1 MKTIYAR
8 LGDLQLGET
17 LDDGTTLGSV
27 SSALESVGVEVLTT
41 TGELRN
47 MGDVIEDLMD
57 KWGTLDT
64 GTQQALAIK
73 LAGKYQYNNLTALLE
88 NAEMYNEALETSENS
103 LGTIDEQ
110 NEIYLDS
117 LSAKLQAMQAAFEG
131 FVNSIF
137 NVDDIK
143 PFIEAVTGLINLLTD
158 FNTSVGADSV
168 ITGLISTFARAG
180 KNSISATASNLYT
193 SYLRK
198 KDIEASKQ
206 NNIMTFFSGLD
217 SETQSKV
224 KNLADNSTTYQ
235 ATKQLGQYQGV
246 MTSEQRAET
255 SNFIKTIAASENN
268 LISTQDKLRKQIN
281 AINKAWE
288 KTGASQEDL
297 LTIENGQVK
306 NVEKYKAHLGEIS
319 ESLSTLQEQVRNIT
333 GDSAAGLEALEG
345 VLDTNLSNAKS
356 AGFTVSGAKKSAVS
370 TNSLNQASAGV
381 DSLLNNVD
389 NVNSALKVIGLQG
402 DSKDKLDAFVS
413 SLQEYKTALN
423 ELKAIKESDEKDTN
437 KEKTALENLRNTYS
451 EVEKNAEGYRQ
462 VLQSLGDLSEASPE
476 QLEKIISELQKEQ
489 DILDQLKNNLES
501 LKKQYSFQNVINQ
514 VVNLTGA
521 IGQMASA
528 ISSLKNLGS
537 IWTDDDTEIP
547 EKLLSTIEI
556 FAAAIPMTI
565 TSINA
570 LKEASSYFWN
580 MESGLI
586 EKDTTQQEINEI
598 ERKKV
603 AEKAKEEEAAIRGNT
618 DAAKTETGVLDIN
631 STSQA
636 TNGAKRSGAAATA
649 SATKGT
655 SVLKSVAS
663 KVLSGLGW
671 AAIGIEIVASIVGGI
686 IEGIE
691 QQKKNIEEAFTEAAE
706 DINEA
711 VERQSSKESIEELYK
726 EYLKGEDVLDDL
738 VDSVQSAYETIG
750 STEKIDLGKKSIRE
764 YIDEWEELC
773 EALDR
778 QNLNEYKQDSEELI
792 ESVSFKGDGE
802 LHTYS
807 QVTGIRDGLPTG
819 IENTKTG
826 EEDTIASVI
835 RQAQKNAGLE
845 DSGIFSSWNL
855 SDGGYFKNTKGLSDY
870 EVATGLSQIFA
881 ELNKMGSYSS
891 SDIQKVK
898 KILEEIYGMDEET
911 LNTYLNTQDQV
922 VELTNKYLLKDNDI
936 DTTDTSEENI
946 KTSLDKILGN
956 EDILQSLSDVAIQ
969 TGGDLVSAIVSLLK
983 GAGFTDLP
991 DNIEEIIVAYLFSV
1005 APSLGES
1012 GVRGLDSFSS
1022 SSSSSSDEEPQYNS
1036 DFVKNSLS
1044 NDESSAWYNTIPES
1058 ENQES
1063 TTIPYIGQFLSNLA
1077 SSSTVAS
1084 DVVQIQG
1091 WGLLNDGAGN
1101 AKNRLEE
1108 VLSYLNEMG
1117 MDYKEIL
1124 DTISNNADLITYIN
1138 TGATNTENGEGYDYS
1153 VIEKSHEE
1161 TEKQKELSE
1170 AQSEA
1175 RIAYYKTA
1183 IAAGKTTKETEEAF
1197 QGYAD
1202 TINSSSLD
1210 VAQKTEL
1217 FNEMIDGT
1225 LQGDN
1230 VEAEVSA
1237 RENYYGG
1244 IAQGK
1249 GYTESQIAHIT
1260 GVTGRAESAISVEG
1274 SGSSYLDA
1282 VEDLENRITARY
1294 DGLSSSELDKVAA
1307 LETQIGTEAFDSLSG
1322 YVDEM
1327 IANGATAAE
1336 AWNYAFAQIGDKA
1349 EDIDLGA
1356 LDWSKEGR
1364 KNYQKAWEQYQKW
1377 YRGAKGEEA
1386 NIDDFNVAYAGYV
1399 AKGGDT
1405 SSASHFAADS
1415 SNWSIG
1421 ESTEVDSYLSTVH
1434 DNLWSTMQ
1442 DNEEVT
1448 SELLEGYEEALS
1460 GLNESELKMLS
1471 DLGLLDEDNA
1481 QALSEFAKRLQENDG
1496 SFTKALSS
1504 YYDENVDSLEWA
1516 EKQAREYQEKTKG
1529 LSGDE
1534 ATKAAEEDLA
1544 AAQKILNQYGLSF
1557 DDLFAAAQAG
1567 LVNFDD
1573 GLETAATSLYELRQS
1588 ARTDIETAQE
1598 GGYYQYAS
1606 KLGASNT
1613 KAWAKSVNLGADED
1627 QDDMIDAAE
1636 SLYSYGA
1643 ELGVSAE
1650 MIDKMAVEAKEAG
1663 WDLEEFKEHIKSAS
1677 TAVTALENIGWD
1689 EDKATSFVDGL
1700 SSSEIGS
1707 MSDKG
1712 LFDPENSKSLDILM
1726 SSSEDLGWS
1735 NETTMEVVAYL
1746 DTDKLDEQMAIL
1758 KNNPIEFLMQ
1768 AKISNT
1774 KDLVSEVQSAVSS
1787 GAEIDPD
1794 TLQSLYDLVP
1804 ALKNI
1809 NLYSEEGQEALS
1821 AMSDTLDNLELQ
1833 SLIRIRNSLEAD
1845 RDAALDAGENVD
1857 DLNEQLEDIET
1868 QIKVKID
1875 LDTNI
1880 DDAVNDI
1887 SELDSSLDDLVNSF
1901 DDDGFISTDKVTDLM
1916 DLCGSEWTQYL
1927 VGMKDDEIQLSQE
1940 GVDYVKNMAQE
1951 KLQAE
1956 IDTKKKEAQYNADY
1970 YNAVADAY
1978 ALEAEQ
1984 YQQAIDDK
1992 EETSERDAK
2001 IQAGLNQAIA
2011 NADSELTNNKATLL
2025 TTDVSN
2031 TDAAT
2036 DQEANEYLAL
2046 AGTTA
2051 NVANSMIDSFNKVG
2065 EAGVNAATETNKA
2078 FKGETTSFSPYK
2090 GKADASNVEKE
2101 DAKDSDKTINDETSS
2116 DGVGDVD
2123 TSSTTES
2130 FEDKKQAALDN
2141 ESKNRDL
2148 ANMWSAFANS
2158 DIYDSYAAGSSD
2170 DSSDSSSS
2178 DSSSSD
2184 SDSDLDTEEYLEDE
2198 YDRYEKVNTAI
2209 EKLTNSLSQL
2219 QTEESRLIGIDK
2231 SKYLKKEIDSL
2242 QQQIALQK
2250 EKLALEQEELAEK
2263 ADSLSEYGITFDGE
2277 GLIQNYKD
2285 VYYQLYDEYNALVD
2299 QYNATND
2306 EATKTA
2312 MEAAKDRYDN
2322 YTSLVEDYDE
2332 LLSSTIEDTKSEL
2345 QDLADQIEDIYIQA
2359 FRDHLDAIEDIK
2371 DISDTWADALAAM
2384 DSRDSDDVALQHE
2397 TNIRKTEN
2405 QKVYL
2410 DSIGS
2415 DLSDMVNL
2423 WANKNSE
2430 NFYDDV
2436 LGRYGEDSADAF
2448 EDYKT
2453 VFNDAAEAVQ
2463 NFRDD
2468 VDQLHEDILDKMDEM
2483 DDEIEKRQEQYK
2495 NINDTL
2501 QTYYDMYEQMHGDEA
2516 YEGLNQ
2522 IIEAQQEVNAA
2533 QIENQKDVIAYYEKQ
2548 RDMFEEGTEEWEQ
2561 ANDNCIEAQK
2571 TLADLVQTSLE
2582 NQQKI
2587 YENNVNKILSDAQT
2601 SLLGTD
2607 LDWIQTEWELIN
2619 QNADYYLD
2627 DVNKAYNI
2635 QKLQSEYLD
2644 LLDDATALDTQN
2656 QITEQMN
2663 QQLAY
2668 LREKTNLSSY
2678 DVSYAEAQLEILK
2691 QQIALED
2698 AQANKSQL
2706 KLKRD
2711 SQGNYKYVYTAN
2723 EGDVKTAQSSLLDA
2737 TNNAYN
2743 ISKDQ
2748 VQQTQED
2755 ALSAL
2760 QEAFS
2765 NIQSILTNVNLTVE
2779 EKKERIQKIIDN
2791 LKEYIAMTGEQL
2803 STAQTNMLESFCQF
2817 AENLTDENSLDIQDI
2832 YQGIQ
2837 DGSVTTLDSVDAVY
2851 TSAITKMLENTE
2863 LFTDTM
2869 DDAHDKWIENLEDYE
2884 DKTAQISSNIGSDIK
2899 DNVGGAIQET
2909 LSDLKE
2915 LTDGEDEFNAS
2926 LQKVNA
2932 ELANW
2937 SETLTGYKAQIAE
2950 LSGLLSEAYNK
2961 IKQLTGEQDEAA
2973 VGNSSANG
2981 GSSSNSS
2988 GGSGSIGSGSAV
3000 AGDGQAQV
3008 GDVATLKSGHYYVY
3022 SSDGSHYSIGDL
3034 FSGVPNGVKIDMT
3047 SNLQDPSHPIHIRSA
3062 DGEYDDLGWVK
3073 LEDLEGFD
3081 TGGYTGE
3088 WNDGSGKLAMLHSK
3102 EIILNADDTQ
3112 NILKAVESVRAMT
3125 SAMKGA
3131 SLSDAIG
3138 SLSSFGRT
3146 ISTPAQSVDQNVHI
3160 TAEFPSASSS
3170 EDIRQA
3176 LLGLTNQALHYAN
3189 QTI

>member
-143 PFIEAVTGLINLLTD
+143 PFIEAVTGLINILTG
-158 FNTSVGADSV
+158 FNTSVGGGSV
-168 ITGLISTFARAG
+168 LLGGIGTLLRVG
-180 KNSISATASNLYT
+180 KNSIGEMAANAYSNVISSRDT
-193 SYLRK
+193 K
-198 KDIEASKQ
+198 ASKEQ
-206 NNIMTFFSGLD
+206 NVSTFLSQISDKERDKLESLGQNSKTYQTLQALGSHSD
-217 SETQSKV
+217 ILSEKQLKEVRATLSAMAETENQLIETQEKLSPQV
-224 KNLADNSTTYQ
+224 KAVNELWKKTT
-235 ATKQLGQYQGV
+235 
-246 MTSEQRAET
+246 ET
-255 SNFIKTIAASENN
+255 N
-268 LISTQDKLRKQIN
+268 
-281 AINKAWE
+281 
-288 KTGASQEDL
+288 EDL
-297 LTIENGQVK
+297 LEIEDGHVKRLDEYKTKVKTIEQEWSDLQEVLKEKIGLSDSSDLSYLSDAIEGQIGVAK
-306 NVEKYKAHLGEIS
+306 SAAIDKTGRKKASSSS
-319 ESLSTLQEQVRNIT
+319 ESLTNGWVAAENVASQAENIKEALRGTKLEGAFDNDLDAVSAAWSNYSEKIEEALTTQATAGADSAEATKAFGEVKLALDGTAESTERLNEILKILQAFLTGSVEDVRN
-333 GDSAAGLEALEG
+333 
-345 VLDTNLSNAKS
+345 
-356 AGFTVSGAKKSAVS
+356 
-370 TNSLNQASAGV
+370 
-381 DSLLNNVD
+381 
-389 NVNSALKVIGLQG
+389 
-402 DSKDKLDAFVS
+402 
-413 SLQEYKTALN
+413 
-423 ELKAIKESDEKDTN
+423 
-437 KEKTALENLRNTYS
+437 
-451 EVEKNAEGYRQ
+451 
-462 VLQSLGDLSEASPE
+462 LGDAAEDE
-476 QLEKIISELQKEQ
+476 GRN
-489 DILDQLKNNLES
+489 LDQLKKTGEKLKDGFDFQDTATEIINVVGAVGQLVSVGMSLDNLSDILSDEDAS
-501 LKKQYSFQNVINQ
+501 GLEKFLSIVENLSFSLPMLFTGLKQVTEGIAALKK
-514 VVNLTGA
+514 
-521 IGQMASA
+521 AS
-528 ISSLKNLGS
+528 S
-537 IWTDDDTEIP
+537 E
-547 EKLLSTIEI
+547 
-556 FAAAIPMTI
+556 FAAAEAAAAVATEGLSAGLKTLVSSNGILFAI
-565 TSINA
+565 SLA
-570 LKEASSYFWN
+570 LTGISVVIEAVEAAI
-580 MESGLI
+580 ESA
-586 EKDTTQQEINEI
+586 EQQ
-598 ERKKV
+598 
-603 AEKAKEEEAAIRGNT
+603 AEKAKEKYEELVET
-618 DAAKTETGVLDIN
+618 TET
-631 STSQA
+631 
-636 TNGAKRSGAAATA
+636 AK
-649 SATKGT
+649 
-655 SVLKSVAS
+655 
-663 KVLSGLGW
+663 
-671 AAIGIEIVASIVGGI
+671 
-686 IEGIE
+686 
-691 QQKKNIEEAFTEAAE
+691 EAQE
-706 DINEA
+706 N
-711 VERQSSKESIEELYK
+711 VEELYK
-726 EYLKGEDVLDDL
+726 SYKKTGELSDDLADGIKDWAEALDVPLNKQDLWNSKIDDTIEKLEEAQRKLYDEQASSAKTTYSTAAQDYMKENTWDNLDDKTATNNTDKKNSFDVVTDAFEGGLWGRFEGSQIDDLSILVSLADYVASEDSNDLDVSSDLVQAHVKSDGTAELYFGNAADDSQENAIAAYKLAQKYKEDFGKLFLDSSASQLTADAEEHLTLYLTERGYDADSDGFKTEKDKIIQYWRDMYNSATELVQNTSSAMTSPLDEIVESSLFGTQGSKKIKNIQQGSGTFSYNNQEFSLEKDDDGNWVVDENNKDNVIEYAKNWLVEASGQDYDKLRDLYGSEKVQESLEEILEALGFAQDDIEILTNDQQAKDQSASSYVDDVSAEQDKQDIRQQAQDHYSKINTFDTDQGDNGFVDTEEYLEGISEKYFGDSETIFKALANDKLSSTAGDRLASIIAKTQAAGYSDDEITQALAAIQKEGADVEGGWVQFLNDNSDYFETVLETVSSADDALGEAAKRLSTQSGASGQYKTEEEAAEEIETSVNSALEAVEGYSNLPKTVQETIKQAMYSEYDTISDCLEDTATQMVNNWGTSFEEAIKGVNVDDFDTSDEDIQSALSKIAGYSAVRRKDNGHSSTYYSTDSGVSELKGIMTLVGEAFGSDISNLSNAQLQSISNFIVDALEDGLSLSDIETYMKNYVDSGKEWTVNIEYDSDDYKRVIEGSGKTLSDLTSLTYNKQTQGGSTITTEDASSDASAWQQATDAMGLTGEQSIKLAKEALESYDTLQEAIDAGFLNKEYLSINEDALSEYAAEVGKTWDEMSEDEQLALSSEYKKAQSILSTYSLTNDKLQQMGVKQSDL
-738 VDSVQSAYETIG
+738 VDMSEDELTALSNGSYGYLKDKNSAVNQFAGGTGADSDGNGFSDTAEDYVSTLTDLGYTGDEIEEFTEHAMAMGDSMKEATQRAENLKAGIDSCAEGAIGLASALARIGYSSNTEEWDENGNLIKKTQTGEAQRIAANFSSDDISSLNSLNLLDG
-750 STEKIDLGKKSIRE
+750 STESDDYLNRLLGAE
-764 YIDEWEELC
+764 G
-773 EALDR
+773 
-778 QNLNEYKQDSEELI
+778 
-792 ESVSFKGDGE
+792 SV
-802 LHTYS
+802 YS
-807 QVTGIRDGLPTG
+807 Q
-819 IENTKTG
+819 
-826 EEDTIASVI
+826 
-835 RQAQKNAGLE
+835 
-845 DSGIFSSWNL
+845 
-855 SDGGYFKNTKGLSDY
+855 Y
-870 EVATGLSQIFA
+870 
-881 ELNKMGSYSS
+881 
-891 SDIQKVK
+891 
-898 KILEEIYGMDEET
+898 
-911 LNTYLNTQDQV
+911 
-922 VELTNKYLLKDNDI
+922 
-936 DTTDTSEENI
+936 
-946 KTSLDKILGN
+946 
-956 EDILQSLSDVAIQ
+956 
-969 TGGDLVSAIVSLLK
+969 
-983 GAGFTDLP
+983 
-991 DNIEEIIVAYLFSV
+991 
-1005 APSLGES
+1005 
-1012 GVRGLDSFSS
+1012 
-1022 SSSSSSDEEPQYNS
+1022 
-1036 DFVKNSLS
+1036 
-1044 NDESSAWYNTIPES
+1044 
-1058 ENQES
+1058 
-1063 TTIPYIGQFLSNLA
+1063 
-1077 SSSTVAS
+1077 
-1084 DVVQIQG
+1084 
-1091 WGLLNDGAGN
+1091 
-1101 AKNRLEE
+1101 
-1108 VLSYLNEMG
+1108 
-1117 MDYKEIL
+1117 
-1124 DTISNNADLITYIN
+1124 
-1138 TGATNTENGEGYDYS
+1138 
-1153 VIEKSHEE
+1153 
-1161 TEKQKELSE
+1161 
-1170 AQSEA
+1170 
-1175 RIAYYKTA
+1175 
-1183 IAAGKTTKETEEAF
+1183 
-1197 QGYAD
+1197 
-1202 TINSSSLD
+1202 
-1210 VAQKTEL
+1210 
-1217 FNEMIDGT
+1217 
-1225 LQGDN
+1225 
-1230 VEAEVSA
+1230 
-1237 RENYYGG
+1237 
-1244 IAQGK
+1244 
-1249 GYTESQIAHIT
+1249 
-1260 GVTGRAESAISVEG
+1260 
-1274 SGSSYLDA
+1274 
-1282 VEDLENRITARY
+1282 
-1294 DGLSSSELDKVAA
+1294 
-1307 LETQIGTEAFDSLSG
+1307 
-1322 YVDEM
+1322 
-1327 IANGATAAE
+1327 
-1336 AWNYAFAQIGDKA
+1336 
-1349 EDIDLGA
+1349 
-1356 LDWSKEGR
+1356 
-1364 KNYQKAWEQYQKW
+1364 
-1377 YRGAKGEEA
+1377 
-1386 NIDDFNVAYAGYV
+1386 
-1399 AKGGDT
+1399 
-1405 SSASHFAADS
+1405 
-1415 SNWSIG
+1415 
-1421 ESTEVDSYLSTVH
+1421 
-1434 DNLWSTMQ
+1434 
-1442 DNEEVT
+1442 
-1448 SELLEGYEEALS
+1448 GYEA
-1460 GLNESELKMLS
+1460 
-1471 DLGLLDEDNA
+1471 
-1481 QALSEFAKRLQENDG
+1481 
-1496 SFTKALSS
+1496 
-1504 YYDENVDSLEWA
+1504 
-1516 EKQAREYQEKTKG
+1516 
-1529 LSGDE
+1529 
-1534 ATKAAEEDLA
+1534 
-1544 AAQKILNQYGLSF
+1544 
-1557 DDLFAAAQAG
+1557 
-1567 LVNFDD
+1567 
-1573 GLETAATSLYELRQS
+1573 
-1588 ARTDIETAQE
+1588 
-1598 GGYYQYAS
+1598 
-1606 KLGASNT
+1606 
-1613 KAWAKSVNLGADED
+1613 
-1627 QDDMIDAAE
+1627 
-1636 SLYSYGA
+1636 
-1643 ELGVSAE
+1643 
-1650 MIDKMAVEAKEAG
+1650 
-1663 WDLEEFKEHIKSAS
+1663 
-1677 TAVTALENIGWD
+1677 
-1689 EDKATSFVDGL
+1689 
-1700 SSSEIGS
+1700 
-1707 MSDKG
+1707 
-1712 LFDPENSKSLDILM
+1712 
-1726 SSSEDLGWS
+1726 
-1735 NETTMEVVAYL
+1735 TMEVVAYL
-1746 DTDKLDEQMAIL
+1746 NTDEIDEQMAML
-1758 KNNPIEFLMQ
+1758 KSNPIEFFMQ

-1794 TLQSLYDLVP
+1794 TLQSLYELVP

-1833 SLIRIRNSLEAD
+1833 SLIRIRDSLKAD

-1901 DDDGFISTDKVTDLM
+1901 DDDGFISSDKVTDLM

-1956 IDTKKKEAQYNADY
+1956 IDAKKKEAQYNADY

-2065 EAGVNAATETNKA
+2065 EAGVNAAIETNKA

>member
-17 LDDGTTLGSV
+17 LEDGTTLGSV

-158 FNTSVGADSV
+158 FNTSIGADSA
-168 ITGLISTFARAG
+168 ITGLISTFARIG

-193 SYLRK
+193 SHLQK

-224 KNLADNSTTYQ
+224 KNLADNSATYQ

-268 LISTQDKLRKQIN
+268 LISTQDKLKKQIN

-306 NVEKYKAHLGEIS
+306 NIEKYKSHLGEIS

-333 GDSAAGLEALEG
+333 GDSTAGLEALEG

-356 AGFTVSGAKKSAVS
+356 AGFTVNGAKKSAVS
-370 TNSLNQASAGV
+370 TNSLNQASTGV

-389 NVNSALKVIGLQG
+389 NVNSALEVIGLQG

-489 DILDQLKNNLES
+489 DVLDQLKNNLES

-537 IWTDDDTEIP
+537 IWTDDDMEIP

-556 FAAAIPMTI
+556 LAAAIPMTI

-580 MESGLI
+580 MESGLA
-586 EKDTTQQEINEI
+586 EKNTTQQEINEI

-618 DAAKTETGVLDIN
+618 DAVKTEAGALDIN

-636 TNGAKRSGAAATA
+636 TNGAKRSGAAATT
-649 SATKGT
+649 STTKGT
-655 SVLKSVAS
+655 SALKSVAS
-663 KVLSGLGW
+663 KVLSSIGW
-671 AAIGIEIVASIVGGI
+671 AAIGIEIVTAIVGGI

-711 VERQSSKESIEELYK
+711 VERQSSKESIEKLYE
-726 EYLKGEDVLDDL
+726 EYLNGEDVLDDL
-738 VDSVQSAYETIG
+738 TSSVQSAYEAIG
-750 STEKIDLGKKSIRE
+750 STEQIDLGKKSIRE
-764 YIDEWEELC
+764 YIDEWEELV
-773 EALDR
+773 EAIDK
-778 QNLNEYKQDSEELI
+778 QALNEYEQDSEKWIGSASLGAVD
-792 ESVSFKGDGE
+792 SG
-802 LHTYS
+802 YS
-807 QVTGIRDGLPTG
+807 DDINTEITNTGTNKK
-819 IENTKTG
+819 E
-826 EEDTIASVI
+826 TIASVI
-835 RQAQKNAGLE
+835 YQAQKNAGLE
-845 DSGIFSSWNL
+845 DSGIFSF
-855 SDGGYFKNTKGLSDY
+855 DETTPGVYYKNTEGLSEY
-870 EVATGLSQIFA
+870 EVATGLSKILT
-881 ELNKMGSYSS
+881 ELDKMGVYSS
-891 SDIQKVK
+891 SDMQMVK
-898 KILEEIYGMDEET
+898 EVLEDIYGIDEDT
-911 LNTYLNTQDQV
+911 LDSYVSTQDQML
-922 VELTNKYLLKDNDI
+922 ELTDKYLLKDAGI
-936 DTTDTSEENI
+936 DSTDTSEENI
-946 KTSLDKILGN
+946 NASLGEILGN
-956 EDILQSLSDVAIQ
+956 NEVLQSLSNMAIQ
-969 TGGDLVSAIVSLLK
+969 TGGDLVSAIISLLK
-983 GAGFTDLP
+983 GAGFTNLP
-991 DNIEEIIVAYLFSV
+991 DNIEEIIVEYLFTNFS
-1005 APSLGES
+1005 SLKDS
-1012 GVRGLDSFSS
+1012 GVHGIDSFVPTPNGELPSA
-1022 SSSSSSDEEPQYNS
+1022 Y
-1036 DFVKNSLS
+1036 DFVNNSLS
-1044 NDESSAWYNTIPES
+1044 KDTTSAWYYTLNEAGPDKIPS
-1058 ENQES
+1058 IS
-1063 TTIPYIGQFLSNLA
+1063 QFLTNLV
-1077 SSSTVAS
+1077 SSPTVAS
-1084 DVVQIQG
+1084 DVAQIEG
-1091 WGLLNDGAGN
+1091 WGLTNDGNGV
-1101 AKNRLEE
+1101 AKERLED
-1108 VLSYLNEMG
+1108 VLASLTKMG
-1117 MDYKEIL
+1117 MDYKDIL

-1138 TGATNTENGEGYDYS
+1138 TGVGNTEDGESYDYS
-1153 VIEKSHEE
+1153 AIIDSYEKAEE
-1161 TEKQKELSE
+1161 QKELSE

-1175 RIAYYKTA
+1175 QIAYYKAAT
-1183 IAAGKTTKETEEAF
+1183 AAGKTEEEAEEVF
-1197 QGYAD
+1197 N
-1202 TINSSSLD
+1202 TINNASLT
-1210 VAQKTEL
+1210 VQEKTEL
-1217 FNEMIDGT
+1217 LQKLTDGT
-1225 LQGDN
+1225 LSEDN
-1230 VEAEVSA
+1230 LEAAISA
-1237 RENYYGG
+1237 EESYYGRL
-1244 IAQGK
+1244 AQGK
-1249 GYTESQIAHIT
+1249 DYTESQVAHIT
-1260 GVTGRAESAISVEG
+1260 GVTARAQSALSDENDG
-1274 SGSSYLDA
+1274 KYTKDDLSDLDSTI
-1282 VEDLENRITARY
+1282 ENRY
-1294 DGLSSSELDKVAA
+1294 EGLSSSELDKVAA
-1307 LETQIGTEAFDSLSG
+1307 LETQIGTEAFDSLSS
-1322 YVDEM
+1322 YIDEM
-1327 IANGATAAE
+1327 IRNGATAAD
-1336 AWNYAFAQIGDKA
+1336 AWNYAFALIGDEA
-1349 EDIDLGA
+1349 EDIDLGS
-1356 LDWSKEGR
+1356 LDWSTEGR
-1364 KNYQKAWEQYQKW
+1364 ENYQNAWEQYQEW

-1386 NIDDFNVAYAGYV
+1386 NQDDFNAAYASYV

-1405 SSASHFAADS
+1405 SNASHFAADS

-1448 SELLEGYEEALS
+1448 SELLEGYEETLS
-1460 GLNESELKMLS
+1460 TLNESELKMLS
-1471 DLGLLDEDNA
+1471 DLGLLEEDNA

-1496 SFTKALSS
+1496 DFTKALSS

-1516 EKQAREYQEKTKG
+1516 KEQAQEYQKKTKG

-1534 ATKAAEEDLA
+1534 ATEAANEDLA
-1544 AAQKILNQYGLSF
+1544 AAQKILDQYGLSF
-1557 DDLFAAAQAG
+1557 DDLFAAVQAG

-1573 GLETAATSLYELRQS
+1573 GLEGAATSLYNLRQS
-1588 ARTDIETAQE
+1588 ARTDIEAAQE
-1598 GGYYQYAS
+1598 GGYYQYAF
-1606 KLGASNT
+1606 KLGTSNT
-1613 KAWAKSVNLGADED
+1613 KAWAESVNLGADED

-1636 SLYSYGA
+1636 SLYSYGE
-1643 ELGVSAE
+1643 ELGVSTE
-1650 MIDKMAVEAKEAG
+1650 MIEEMATEAEEAG
-1663 WDLEEFKEHIKSAS
+1663 WSLEEFKEHIESAS
-1677 TAVTALENIGWD
+1677 TAVTALENIGWS
-1689 EDKATSFVDGL
+1689 EDKATSFVESL
-1700 SSSEIGS
+1700 SSSEINS
-1707 MSDKG
+1707 MSEKG
-1712 LFDPENSKSLDILM
+1712 LFDPENSENLDILM
-1726 SSSEDLGWS
+1726 SQAEGQNWS

-1746 DTDKLDEQMAIL
+1746 DTDKLDEQMAML
-1758 KNNPIEFLMQ
+1758 NADPAEFLLQ

-1774 KDLVSEVQSAVSS
+1774 KDLISEVQSAVSS
-1787 GAEIDPD
+1787 GAEIDSD
-1794 TLQSLYDLVP
+1794 TLQSLYELIP
-1804 ALKNI
+1804 ALKDI
-1809 NLYSEEGQEALS
+1809 NLYSEEGQECLS
-1821 AMSDTLDNLELQ
+1821 ELSDALDNMELQ
-1833 SLIRIRNSLEAD
+1833 SLIKIRDALETDRNEALEA
-1845 RDAALDAGENVD
+1845 GESVD

-1875 LDTNI
+1875 MDSNI
-1880 DDAVNDI
+1880 ADAI
-1887 SELDSSLDDLVNSF
+1887 SDVSDLDSSLDDLVNSF
-1901 DDDGFISTDKVTDLM
+1901 DDDGFISSDKVSDLIA
-1916 DLCGSEWTQYL
+1916 LCGDEWSQYV
-1927 VGMKDDEIQLSQE
+1927 VGVRDDEIQLSEE
-1940 GVDYVKNMAQE
+1940 GVSLVKNAAQA

-1956 IDTKKKEAQYNADY
+1956 IDKQNKIAELNAQYYDKL
-1970 YNAVADAY
+1970 ADAY
-1978 ALEAEQ
+1978 QQEADD
-1984 YQQAIDDK
+1984 YQLLIDNEVDDDK
-1992 EETSERDAK
+1992 TVSEAK
-2001 IQAGLNQAIA
+2001 ATIESATASTIA
-2011 NADSELTNNKATLL
+2011 TAQSDLTNEKAKLL
-2025 TTDVSN
+2025 GVEVSN
-2031 TDAAT
+2031 TDAST
-2036 DQEANEYLAL
+2036 DQQANEYIAL
-2046 AGTTA
+2046 AGTVA
-2051 NVANSMIDSFNKVG
+2051 NVVNNMIDNFNKVG

-2078 FKGETTSFSPYK
+2078 FNGETSSFTSYK
-2090 GKADASNVEKE
+2090 GSANTNGAKKE
-2101 DAKDSDKTINDETSS
+2101 EAEESDKSINDETS
-2116 DGVGDVD
+2116 GDVGEAD
-2123 TSSTTES
+2123 TSGISGSATEALQTL
-2130 FEDKKQAALDN
+2130 KKNAQDQADYYRGQAAGW
-2141 ESKNRDL
+2141 R
-2148 ANMWSAFANS
+2148 AAITTGVF
-2158 DIYDSYAAGSSD
+2158 DSYAAAGSSD
-2170 DSSDSSSS
+2170 DSSDSSGS

-2306 EATKTA
+2306 DATKTA
-2312 MEAAKDRYDN
+2312 MEAAKDRYDK
-2322 YTSLVEDYDE
+2322 YTQLVEDYDE

-2345 QDLADQIEDIYIQA
+2345 QSLADQIEDIYIQA
-2359 FRDHLDAIEDIK
+2359 FRDHLDAIENIK

-2384 DSRDSDDVALQHE
+2384 DSRDSDDVTLQHE
-2397 TNIRKTEN
+2397 TNVRKTEN

-2415 DLSDMVNL
+2415 DLGDMVKL

-2468 VDQLHEDILDKMDEM
+2468 IDQLHEDILDKMDEM
-2483 DDEIEKRQEQYK
+2483 DDEIEKRQEQYE

-2533 QIENQKDVIAYYEKQ
+2533 QIENQKDVIAYYEEQ

-2561 ANDNCIEAQK
+2561 ANDNCVEAQK

-2743 ISKDQ
+2743 LSKDQ

-2837 DGSVTTLDSVDAVY
+2837 DGSITTLDSVDAVY

-2869 DDAHDKWIENLEDYE
+2869 DDAHDKWISNLEDYE

-2909 LSDLKE
+2909 LGDLKE
-2915 LTDGEDEFNAS
+2915 LTDGENEFNAS

-2937 SETLTGYKAQIAE
+2937 SETLTGYKAQIAQ
-2950 LSGLLSEAYNK
+2950 LSSLLTEAYNK

-2981 GSSSNSS
+2981 GS
-2988 GGSGSIGSGSAV
+2988 GSGSSSGSGTIGSGSAV

-3008 GDVATLKSGHYYVY
+3008 GDIATLKSGHYYVY
-3022 SSDGSHYSIGDL
+3022 SSDGSHYSTGNL
-3034 FSGVPNGVKIDMT
+3034 FSGVTNGVKIDMT
-3047 SNLQDPSHPIHIRSA
+3047 SNLQDPSHPLHIRSA

-3138 SLSSFGRT
+3138 SLSGFGRA
-3146 ISTPAQSVDQNVHI
+3146 ISTSAQSVDQNVHI
-3160 TAEFPSASSS
+3160 TAEFPAASSS

>member
-17 LDDGTTLGSV
+17 LEDGTTLGSV
-27 SSALESVGVEVLTT
+27 SSALENVGVEVLTT

-88 NAEMYNEALETSENS
+88 NADMYNEALETSENS

-143 PFIEAVTGLINLLTD
+143 PFIEAVTGLINVLTD
-158 FNTSVGADSV
+158 FNTSVGGGSV
-168 ITGLISTFARAG
+168 LLGGIGTLLRAG
-180 KNSISATASNLYT
+180 KNSIGETAANVYSNVI
-193 SYLRK
+193 SSQDAK
-198 KDIEASKQ
+198 ASKEQ
-206 NNIMTFFSGLD
+206 NVSTFLNQISDKERDKLESLGKN
-217 SETQSKV
+217 SK
-224 KNLADNSTTYQ
+224 TYQ
-235 ATKQLGQYQGV
+235 A
-246 MTSEQRAET
+246 
-255 SNFIKTIAASENN
+255 
-268 LISTQDKLRKQIN
+268 
-281 AINKAWE
+281 
-288 KTGASQEDL
+288 
-297 LTIENGQVK
+297 
-306 NVEKYKAHLGEIS
+306 
-319 ESLSTLQEQVRNIT
+319 
-333 GDSAAGLEALEG
+333 
-345 VLDTNLSNAKS
+345 
-356 AGFTVSGAKKSAVS
+356 
-370 TNSLNQASAGV
+370 
-381 DSLLNNVD
+381 
-389 NVNSALKVIGLQG
+389 
-402 DSKDKLDAFVS
+402 
-413 SLQEYKTALN
+413 
-423 ELKAIKESDEKDTN
+423 
-437 KEKTALENLRNTYS
+437 
-451 EVEKNAEGYRQ
+451 
-462 VLQSLGDLSEASPE
+462 LQSLGSYSDIFSEKQLKEVRTTLSAIAETENQLIKTQEKLSPQIEAVNALWKKTQKTNEDL
-476 QLEKIISELQKEQ
+476 LEVENGHVKGLDKYKAKIKLIEQ
-489 DILDQLKNNLES
+489 DWSDLQDQLKEKIGLSDNSDLSYLLDAIEGQIGAAKSAAIDKTGRKKASSSSES
-501 LKKQYSFQNVINQ
+501 LTDGWIGAETVVSQAENIKDALNGIDQLKGVFDEDINAFSEAWSNYSKKIQEA
-514 VVNLTGA
+514 LTAQATAGED
-521 IGQMASA
+521 SA
-528 ISSLKNLGS
+528 EATKAFGEVKLALDGTTESTERFNKVLEILQAFLAGNAESVEKLG
-537 IWTDDDTEIP
+537 DDTEDLAERTEQLGEAGKKAENSFSFQKKVTEITNVIGAVNQLASAFMSLNNLSDIFSDEDASVF
-547 EKLLSTIEI
+547 EKFLSVVENLS
-556 FAAAIPMTI
+556 FSLPMLFTGLKQVW
-565 TSINA
+565 TGVEA
-570 LKEASSYFWN
+570 LKDVFTAATTAEVAATAATKGFSLELKKLIVENGPILLISIALTAVATVIEGIKSAI
-580 MESGLI
+580 ESA
-586 EKDTTQQEINEI
+586 EQQ
-598 ERKKV
+598 
-603 AEKAKEEEAAIRGNT
+603 AEKAKEKYEELVET
-618 DAAKTETGVLDIN
+618 TEKAK
-631 STSQA
+631 
-636 TNGAKRSGAAATA
+636 
-649 SATKGT
+649 
-655 SVLKSVAS
+655 
-663 KVLSGLGW
+663 
-671 AAIGIEIVASIVGGI
+671 
-686 IEGIE
+686 
-691 QQKKNIEEAFTEAAE
+691 EAQE
-706 DINEA
+706 N
-711 VERQSSKESIEELYK
+711 VEELYK
-726 EYLKGEDVLDDL
+726 SYEKTGELSDDLTDGIKDWAEALDVPLNKQDLWNDKIDDTIKKLEKAQKKLYDEQATSAEKAYETAAQDYMKENTWDKLDDKTSTNNTDKKNDFDLVSKAFKNKQWGVFCGSSADDLGILVSLADYNASKDNNDLDVSSDLVQAHVKSDGTAELYFGNAADDSQENAIAAYQQVQKFKEDFGALFLDDTATQLTNDASDELDSYLVGRGYDTNSDEFKEEKEKIIKYWQDMYNSATKLIQNASSAMTSELDNLVEGNLFGSSAPSLKEGNNSFTDSNGTQSILSLEKDDDGNWVVDDDNKGNVIEYAKAWLEEKSGQSYDDL
-738 VDSVQSAYETIG
+738 VNLYGAEKIQGYLSDILEVLGFTQDDIQTLTDEQQAKDQASSSYASDKEAEQEKQNIREQAKNYYNSSNSDQQTATEEELVEFSTKRLGDPEAIFKALVKGGSALDPDAGDQLLSNINSLSSDYDDDTINQALAVIQEEAADAEGGWIQYLNNNFDAFKKVLETISSTDDALGAAAKRLSTQSNASGQYKTIDEAREEIETAVDSALAAVDGYSGLPKTVQETIKQAMYSEYDTISDSLEDTATQMINNWGTSFGEAIKGVNVDDFDTSDENIQSALSKVAGYSATRREENNHG
-750 STEKIDLGKKSIRE
+750 SSYYSTSSGVS
-764 YIDEWEELC
+764 ELTDIMSLVG
-773 EALDR
+773 EVFGSD
-778 QNLNEYKQDSEELI
+778 
-792 ESVSFKGDGE
+792 VS
-802 LHTYS
+802 
-807 QVTGIRDGLPTG
+807 
-819 IENTKTG
+819 
-826 EEDTIASVI
+826 
-835 RQAQKNAGLE
+835 
-845 DSGIFSSWNL
+845 NL
-855 SDGGYFKNTKGLSDY
+855 SN
-870 EVATGLSQIFA
+870 SQ
-881 ELNKMGSYSS
+881 
-891 SDIQKVK
+891 
-898 KILEEIYGMDEET
+898 
-911 LNTYLNTQDQV
+911 
-922 VELTNKYLLKDNDI
+922 
-936 DTTDTSEENI
+936 
-946 KTSLDKILGN
+946 
-956 EDILQSLSDVAIQ
+956 LQSLSNF
-969 TGGDLVSAIVSLLK
+969 IVDALEDGLSLSDIETYMKNYIDSGKEWTVNIEYDSDNYRRVIEGSGETLSTL
-983 GAGFTDLP
+983 TDLTYNKQTQGGSTITTE
-991 DNIEEIIVAYLFSV
+991 DAT
-1005 APSLGES
+1005 
-1012 GVRGLDSFSS
+1012 
-1022 SSSSSSDEEPQYNS
+1022 SDA
-1036 DFVKNSLS
+1036 
-1044 NDESSAWYNTIPES
+1044 SAWQQATDAMGLAGEES
-1058 ENQES
+1058 VR
-1063 TTIPYIGQFLSNLA
+1063 L
-1077 SSSTVAS
+1077 
-1084 DVVQIQG
+1084 
-1091 WGLLNDGAGN
+1091 
-1101 AKNRLEE
+1101 AKNALESYDTLQAAIDDGFLDREYLTLHEDALSKYAAE
-1108 VLSYLNEMG
+1108 VG
-1117 MDYKEIL
+1117 KTWD
-1124 DTISNNADLITYIN
+1124 
-1138 TGATNTENGEGYDYS
+1138 
-1153 VIEKSHEE
+1153 
-1161 TEKQKELSE
+1161 ELSE
-1170 AQSEA
+1170 EEQLALASEYKKAQNILSTYSLTNDKLQQMGVKQSELVNMTEDELTA
-1175 RIAYYKTA
+1175 LSNGSYSYLKDKDSAINRFAGGTGADSDEDGFSDSAEDYVSTLTALGYTGSEIEQFTEHA
-1183 IAAGKTTKETEEAF
+1183 IAMGDSMEEAT
-1197 QGYAD
+1197 QRAENLKAGIDSCAEGATDLASALVRIGYSSEEDEWDENGNLIKKGGVPGAAQLTAANFSSED
-1202 TINSSSLD
+1202 ISSL
-1210 VAQKTEL
+1210 
-1217 FNEMIDGT
+1217 N
-1225 LQGDN
+1225 
-1230 VEAEVSA
+1230 S
-1237 RENYYGG
+1237 
-1244 IAQGK
+1244 
-1249 GYTESQIAHIT
+1249 
-1260 GVTGRAESAISVEG
+1260 
-1274 SGSSYLDA
+1274 
-1282 VEDLENRITARY
+1282 
-1294 DGLSSSELDKVAA
+1294 
-1307 LETQIGTEAFDSLSG
+1307 
-1322 YVDEM
+1322 
-1327 IANGATAAE
+1327 
-1336 AWNYAFAQIGDKA
+1336 
-1349 EDIDLGA
+1349 
-1356 LDWSKEGR
+1356 
-1364 KNYQKAWEQYQKW
+1364 
-1377 YRGAKGEEA
+1377 
-1386 NIDDFNVAYAGYV
+1386 
-1399 AKGGDT
+1399 
-1405 SSASHFAADS
+1405 
-1415 SNWSIG
+1415 
-1421 ESTEVDSYLSTVH
+1421 
-1434 DNLWSTMQ
+1434 
-1442 DNEEVT
+1442 
-1448 SELLEGYEEALS
+1448 
-1460 GLNESELKMLS
+1460 
-1471 DLGLLDEDNA
+1471 LGLLDGSAESDDY
-1481 QALSEFAKRLQENDG
+1481 LSRLMGEKG
-1496 SFTKALSS
+1496 SIYS
-1504 YYDENVDSLEWA
+1504 
-1516 EKQAREYQEKTKG
+1516 
-1529 LSGDE
+1529 
-1534 ATKAAEEDLA
+1534 
-1544 AAQKILNQYGLSF
+1544 QYGH
-1557 DDLFAAAQAG
+1557 
-1567 LVNFDD
+1567 
-1573 GLETAATSLYELRQS
+1573 
-1588 ARTDIETAQE
+1588 
-1598 GGYYQYAS
+1598 
-1606 KLGASNT
+1606 
-1613 KAWAKSVNLGADED
+1613 
-1627 QDDMIDAAE
+1627 
-1636 SLYSYGA
+1636 
-1643 ELGVSAE
+1643 
-1650 MIDKMAVEAKEAG
+1650 EA
-1663 WDLEEFKEHIKSAS
+1663 
-1677 TAVTALENIGWD
+1677 
-1689 EDKATSFVDGL
+1689 
-1700 SSSEIGS
+1700 
-1707 MSDKG
+1707 
-1712 LFDPENSKSLDILM
+1712 
-1726 SSSEDLGWS
+1726 
-1735 NETTMEVVAYL
+1735 TMEVVAYL
-1746 DTDKLDEQMAIL
+1746 DTNKIDEQMAML
-1758 KNNPIEFLMQ
+1758 KANPIEFLMQ

-1794 TLQSLYDLVP
+1794 TLQSLYELVP
-1804 ALKNI
+1804 ALKSI

-1821 AMSDTLDNLELQ
+1821 EMSDTLDNLELQ
-1833 SLIRIRNSLEAD
+1833 SLIRIRDSLKAD
-1845 RDAALDAGENVD
+1845 RDAALEAGENVD

-1880 DDAVNDI
+1880 DDAISDV

-1956 IDTKKKEAQYNADY
+1956 IDAKKQEAQYNADY

-1992 EETSERDAK
+1992 DETAERDAK

-2025 TTDVSN
+2025 TTDISN

-2051 NVANSMIDSFNKVG
+2051 NVANNMIDSFNKVG

-2078 FKGETTSFSPYK
+2078 FKGEIANFISYK
-2090 GKADASNVEKE
+2090 GSANASNVKKE
-2101 DAKDSDKTINDETSS
+2101 DAKDSEKTVNDKTSS

-2123 TSSTTES
+2123 TSSTES
-2130 FEDKKQAALDN
+2130 FEDKKQTALEN
-2141 ESKNRDL
+2141 ESANRDL
-2148 ANMWSAFANS
+2148 ANMWNAFANS
-2158 DIYDSYAAGSSD
+2158 DYIYDSYAAGSSD
-2170 DSSDSSSS
+2170 DSSDSGS
-2178 DSSSSD
+2178 DSSTSD

-2306 EATKTA
+2306 DATKTA
-2312 MEAAKDRYDN
+2312 MEAAKDRYDK
-2322 YTSLVEDYDE
+2322 YTQLVEDYDE

-2359 FRDHLDAIEDIK
+2359 FRDHLDAIENIK

-2384 DSRDSDDVALQHE
+2384 DSRDSDDVTLQHE
-2397 TNIRKTEN
+2397 TNVRKTEN

-2468 VDQLHEDILDKMDEM
+2468 IDQLHEDILDKMDEM
-2483 DDEIEKRQEQYK
+2483 DDEIEKRQEQYE

-2837 DGSVTTLDSVDAVY
+2837 DGSITTLDSVDAVY

-2869 DDAHDKWIENLEDYE
+2869 DDAHDKWISNLEDYE
-2884 DKTAQISSNIGSDIK
+2884 DKTAQISSNIGTDIK

-2909 LSDLKE
+2909 LGDLKE

-2950 LSGLLSEAYNK
+2950 LSGLLTEAYNK

-2981 GSSSNSS
+2981 GS
-2988 GGSGSIGSGSAV
+2988 GSGSSGSSGTIGSGSAV

-3008 GDVATLKSGHYYVY
+3008 GDIATLKSGHYYVY
-3022 SSDGSHYSIGDL
+3022 SSDGSHYRTGNL
-3034 FSGVPNGVKIDMT
+3034 FSGVTNGVKIDMT

-3062 DGEYDDLGWVK
+3062 DEEYDDLGWVK

-3146 ISTPAQSVDQNVHI
+3146 VSTSAQSVDQNVHI
-3160 TAEFPSASSS
+3160 TAEFPAASSS

>member
-17 LDDGTTLGSV
+17 LEDGTTLGSV

-143 PFIEAVTGLINLLTD
+143 PFIEAVTGLINLLTS
-158 FNTSVGADSV
+158 FNTSIGADSA
-168 ITGLISTFARAG
+168 ITGLISTFARVG

-193 SYLRK
+193 SHLQK

-224 KNLADNSTTYQ
+224 KNLANNSTTYQ

-246 MTSEQRAET
+246 MTSEQRTQT
-255 SNFIKTIAASENN
+255 SDFIKTIAASENN

-306 NVEKYKAHLGEIS
+306 NIEKYKSHLGEIS

-333 GDSAAGLEALEG
+333 GDSTAGLEALEG

-356 AGFTVSGAKKSAVS
+356 AGFTVNGAKKSAVS
-370 TNSLNQASAGV
+370 TNSLNQASTGV

-389 NVNSALKVIGLQG
+389 NVNSALEVIGLQG

-489 DILDQLKNNLES
+489 DVLDQLKNNLES

-556 FAAAIPMTI
+556 LAAAIPMTI

-618 DAAKTETGVLDIN
+618 DAVKTEAGALDTN
-631 STSQA
+631 STAQV
-636 TNGAKRSGAAATA
+636 TNETKRSGAVATT
-649 SATKGT
+649 STTKGT
-655 SVLKSVAS
+655 SALKSVAS
-663 KVLSGLGW
+663 KVLSSLGW
-671 AAIGIEIVASIVGGI
+671 VAIGVEIVTAIVGGI

-711 VERQSSKESIEELYK
+711 VERQSSKESIEKLYE
-726 EYLKGEDVLDDL
+726 EYLNGEDVLDDL
-738 VDSVQSAYETIG
+738 TSSIQSAYEAIG
-750 STEKIDLGKKSIRE
+750 STKQIDLGKKSIRE
-764 YIDEWEELC
+764 YIDEWEKLV
-773 EALDR
+773 EALDK
-778 QNLNEYKQDSEELI
+778 QALNEYKQDSEKLI
-792 ESVSFKGDGE
+792 GSASFGAAESGFSDD
-802 LHTYS
+802 
-807 QVTGIRDGLPTG
+807 I
-819 IENTKTG
+819 NTEITNAKTN
-826 EEDTIASVI
+826 EKETIASI
-835 RQAQKNAGLE
+835 IYQAQKDAGLE
-845 DSGIFSSWNL
+845 DSGIFSFNKTTP
-855 SDGGYFKNTKGLSDY
+855 GVYYKNTERLSDY
-870 EVATGLSQIFA
+870 EVATGLSRIITKLD
-881 ELNKMGSYSS
+881 EMGNYSS
-891 SDIQKVK
+891 SDIQKAKDV
-898 KILEEIYGMDEET
+898 LEEIYGIEEDT
-911 LNTYLNTQDQV
+911 LNTYVNTQDQI
-922 VELTNKYLLKDNDI
+922 VELTDKYLLKDAGVDL
-936 DTTDTSEENI
+936 TDTSEENI
-946 KTSLDKILGN
+946 STALGEILGN
-956 EDILQSLSDVAIQ
+956 NEVLQSLSNVAIQ
-969 TGGDLVSAIVSLLK
+969 TGGDLVSAIISLLK
-983 GAGFTDLP
+983 GAGFTNLP
-991 DNIEEIIVAYLFSV
+991 DNIEEIIIKYLFSNFS
-1005 APSLGES
+1005 SLKDS
-1012 GVRGLDSFSS
+1012 GVHGIDSFVSTS
-1022 SSSSSSDEEPQYNS
+1022 NGGLPSAY
-1036 DFVKNSLS
+1036 DFVNNSLS
-1044 NDESSAWYNTIPES
+1044 KDTTSAWYYTFNEAESGNIP
-1058 ENQES
+1058 N
-1063 TTIPYIGQFLSNLA
+1063 IVQFLANLV
-1077 SSSTVAS
+1077 SSPTVAS
-1084 DVVQIQG
+1084 DVAQIEG
-1091 WGLLNDGAGN
+1091 WGLTNDGDGA
-1101 AKNRLEE
+1101 AKGRLEE
-1108 VLSYLNEMG
+1108 VLSKLTTIG
-1117 MDYKEIL
+1117 MDYEEIL
-1124 DTISNNADLITYIN
+1124 DTISDNADLITYIN
-1138 TGATNTENGEGYDYS
+1138 TGVGNTKDGGSYDYTT
-1153 VIEKSHEE
+1153 IEESHGKVED
-1161 TEKQKELSE
+1161 QKELSE

-1175 RIAYYKTA
+1175 QMAYYKTA
-1183 IAAGKTTKETEEAF
+1183 TVAGKTTEEAKEAF

-1202 TINSSSLD
+1202 TINNSLLD
-1210 VAQKTEL
+1210 TQQKIEL
-1217 FNEMIDGT
+1217 FNEMANGT
-1225 LQGDN
+1225 LQDNN

-1237 RENYYGG
+1237 RENHYGRL
-1244 IAQGK
+1244 AQGK

-1260 GVTGRAESAISVEG
+1260 GVTARAESAISVADDEN
-1274 SGSSYLDA
+1274 YLDL
-1282 VEDLENRITARY
+1282 VNDSDDRIKKRYED
-1294 DGLSSSELDKVAA
+1294 LSSSELDKVAA

-1327 IANGATAAE
+1327 IVNGATAAE
-1336 AWNYAFAQIGDKA
+1336 AWNYALALIGDEA
-1349 EDIDLGA
+1349 EDIDLGS
-1356 LDWSKEGR
+1356 LDWSTEGR
-1364 KNYQKAWEQYQKW
+1364 ENYQNAWEQYQEW

-1386 NIDDFNVAYAGYV
+1386 NQDDFNAAYASYV

-1405 SSASHFAADS
+1405 SNASHFAADS

-1448 SELLEGYEEALS
+1448 SELLGGYEETLS
-1460 GLNESELKMLS
+1460 DLNESELKMLS

-1481 QALSEFAKRLQENDG
+1481 QALSEFAKRLQENNG
-1496 SFTKALSS
+1496 NFTEALSS

-1516 EKQAREYQEKTKG
+1516 EEQAQEYQKKTKG

-1534 ATKAAEEDLA
+1534 ATEAANEDLA
-1544 AAQKILNQYGLSF
+1544 AAQKILDQYGLSF
-1557 DDLFAAAQAG
+1557 DDLFAAVQAG

-1573 GLETAATSLYELRQS
+1573 GLEGAATSLYNLRQS
-1588 ARTDIETAQE
+1588 ARTDIEAAQE
-1598 GGYYQYAS
+1598 GGYYQYAF
-1606 KLGASNT
+1606 KLGTSNT
-1613 KAWAKSVNLGADED
+1613 KAWAESVNLGADED

-1636 SLYSYGA
+1636 SLYSYGE
-1643 ELGVSAE
+1643 ELGVSTE
-1650 MIDKMAVEAKEAG
+1650 MIEEMATEAEEAG
-1663 WDLEEFKEHIKSAS
+1663 WSLEEFKEHIESAS
-1677 TAVTALENIGWD
+1677 TAVTALENIGWS
-1689 EDKATSFVDGL
+1689 EDKATSFVESL
-1700 SSSEIGS
+1700 SSSEINS
-1707 MSDKG
+1707 MSEKG
-1712 LFDPENSKSLDILM
+1712 LFDPENSENLDILM
-1726 SSSEDLGWS
+1726 SQAEGQNWS

-1746 DTDKLDEQMAIL
+1746 DTDKLDEQMAML
-1758 KNNPIEFLMQ
+1758 NANPIEFLMQ

-1794 TLQSLYDLVP
+1794 TLQSLYELVP

-1833 SLIRIRNSLEAD
+1833 SLIRIRDSLKAD
-1845 RDAALDAGENVD
+1845 RDAALEAGENVD

-1956 IDTKKKEAQYNADY
+1956 IDAKKQEAQYNADY

-1992 EETSERDAK
+1992 DETAERDAK

-2011 NADSELTNNKATLL
+2011 NADSDLTNNKAKLL
-2025 TTDVSN
+2025 TTDISN

-2036 DQEANEYLAL
+2036 DQEANEYIAL

-2051 NVANSMIDSFNKVG
+2051 NVANNMIDSFNKVG
-2065 EAGVNAATETNKA
+2065 EAGVNAAVETNKA
-2078 FKGETTSFSPYK
+2078 FNGEITAFTPYK
-2090 GKADASNVEKE
+2090 GSADASDVDKE
-2101 DAKDSDKTINDETSS
+2101 DAKDSEKTINDETSS

-2123 TSSTTES
+2123 TSSTES
-2130 FEDKKQAALDN
+2130 FEDKKQTALEN
-2141 ESKNRDL
+2141 ESDNRVL
-2148 ANMWSAFANS
+2148 ANIWSTLANS
-2158 DIYDSYAAGSSD
+2158 DYIYDSYAAGSSD
-2170 DSSDSSSS
+2170 DSSDSSDS

-2306 EATKTA
+2306 DATKTA
-2312 MEAAKDRYDN
+2312 MEAAKDRYDK
-2322 YTSLVEDYDE
+2322 YTQLVEDYDE

-2345 QDLADQIEDIYIQA
+2345 QSLADQIEDIYIQA
-2359 FRDHLDAIEDIK
+2359 FRDHLDAIENIK

-2384 DSRDSDDVALQHE
+2384 DSRDSDDVTLQHE
-2397 TNIRKTEN
+2397 TNVRKTEN

-2415 DLSDMVNL
+2415 DLGDMVKL

-2468 VDQLHEDILDKMDEM
+2468 IDQLHEDILDKMDEM
-2483 DDEIEKRQEQYK
+2483 DDEIEKRQEQYE

-2533 QIENQKDVIAYYEKQ
+2533 QIENQKDVIAYYEQQ

-2561 ANDNCIEAQK
+2561 ANDNCVEAQK

-2644 LLDDATALDTQN
+2644 LLDSATALDTQN

-2743 ISKDQ
+2743 LSKDQ

-2837 DGSVTTLDSVDAVY
+2837 DGSITTLDSVDAVY

-2909 LSDLKE
+2909 LGDLKE

-2937 SETLTGYKAQIAE
+2937 SETLTGYKAQIAQ
-2950 LSGLLSEAYNK
+2950 LSSLLTEAYNK

-2981 GSSSNSS
+2981 GS
-2988 GGSGSIGSGSAV
+2988 GSGSSSGSGTIGSGSAV

-3022 SSDGSHYSIGDL
+3022 SSDGSHYSRGNL

-3047 SNLQDPSHPIHIRSA
+3047 SNLQDPSHPLHIRSA
-3062 DGEYDDLGWVK
+3062 DREYDNLGWVK

-3138 SLSSFGRT
+3138 SLSGFGRA
-3146 ISTPAQSVDQNVHI
+3146 ISTSAQSVDQNVHI
-3160 TAEFPSASSS
+3160 TAEFPAASSS